1 VLAPLRQ
8 DKEKASDV
16 QPEGD
21 GAVLAHEESNALE
34 QPNQEPSNVSA
45 GKVLGGHS
53 SDLHETEV
61 ILEGDGLKIG
71 SHQSDVVLEVGAAIL
86 FFLKKNLKFK
96 QVSSVFMLLMKLVQ

>member
-1 VLAPLRQ
+1 MLAPLRE
-8 DKEKASDV
+8 DEEKASEV

-21 GAVLAHEESNALE
+21 GTVLAHEESNAPE

-45 GKVLGGHS
+45 SEVLGGHS

-71 SHQSDVVLEVGAAIL
+71 SHQSDVVLEVGAAIP
-86 FFLKKNLKFK
+86 F
-96 QVSSVFMLLMKLVQ
+96 S